1 MASSGPNTNGSQ
13 FFVTLDR
20 CEWLDRKHTI
30 FGKITGNS
38 LYNLPRF
45 NEIEVDGD
53 DRPAYPPR
61 IERFEVLL
69 EPFDDIVCTL
79 SSCTISKLVAI

>member
-1 MASSGPNTNGSQ
+1 MASTGPDTNTSQ

-30 FGKITGNS
+30 FGKVTGNS

-45 NEIEVDGD
+45 NELETG
-53 DRPAYPPR
+53 RPKSRKNCSTKGSPMRHPQR
-61 IERFEVLL
+61 GCMSGGS
-69 EPFDDIVCTL
+69 P
-79 SSCTISKLVAI
+79 